1 MTNSACVLVRKDNSF
16 INIQILANIMTI
28 NLEKSGSI
36 ARIRI
41 ERPERLNAIDSSAT
55 QELDAIWSEL
65 EADASLRVIVLT
77 GEGEKAFCVGADLR
91 EDDESKSALAYWAED
106 RPGGFGGIALRKT
119 LNIPVIARVNGMAV
133 GGGFEMVMGCDI
145 VVAAE
150 HATFSLPEPLVG
162 RLPLDGGMV
171 LLPRLIP
178 RKVAMGM
185 LLTGRKITAIE
196 AESYGLVNEVVS
208 SQQLD
213 DGVERWI
220 EMILRCSPVAIRAIK
235 ESIMK
240 TEHLTVEDAQAL
252 RLPSVI
258 QALNSD
264 DALEG
269 VKAFREKRSPKWR
282 GT

>member
-1 MTNSACVLVRKDNSF
+1 MS
-16 INIQILANIMTI
+16 I

-77 GEGEKAFCVGADLR
+77 GEGEKAFCAGADLK
-91 EDDESKSALAYWAED
+91 EDAESKSALAYWAED

-145 VVAAE
+145 VIAAE

-220 EMILRCSPVAIRAIK
+220 EMILKCSPVAIRAIK

-258 QALNSD
+258 RALNSD